1 MTFAILSYFFHRKT
15 EIAHFCIL
23 FITNWTMLTITVK
36 GDLRQ
41 AALLLDEQ
49 SFPCTVSI
57 QLMPG
62 CADFEV
68 GFETKTEFE
77 EYAEH
82 FDEMVSHDR
91 RWFSHAKTI
100 PVEDRMNNQE
110 HRRLG
115 QEVLAK
121 SYNLINLFGC
131 DRVDPEVHRRMG
143 TLEELF
149 ADRIELRIVK
159 LDSGDGAG
167 VGHEVGAGVI
177 PGVGPGLSGGV
188 GPRVM
193 PGVGPQIAQRLAV
206 VWHGQ
211 EPLKLVDPI
220 GQSKWCGLVVSHS
233 CTYRSGHG
241 YHWVGPTVT
250 GSGSGVDLSSLR

>member
-1 MTFAILSYFFHRKT
+1 MSTR
-15 EIAHFCIL
+15 
-23 FITNWTMLTITVK
+23 TVK

-41 AALLLDEQ
+41 AASLLDEQ
-49 SFPCTVSI
+49 SFPCTVCI
-57 QLMPG
+57 QFMPG
-62 CADFEV
+62 CADFVV

-82 FDEMVSHDR
+82 FDEMVSRDR

-121 SYNLINLFGC
+121 YYNLINLFGR
-131 DRVDPEVHRRMG
+131 DRVDPEVHCRMG

-149 ADRIELRIVK
+149 ADRIELRIVE

-188 GPRVM
+188 GPPVM
-193 PGVGPQIAQRLAV
+193 PGVGPRQ
-206 VWHGQ
+206 
-211 EPLKLVDPI
+211 
-220 GQSKWCGLVVSHS
+220 GLEL
-233 CTYRSGHG
+233 RF
-241 YHWVGPTVT
+241 
-250 GSGSGVDLSSLR
+250 VDLEDLELPGKPNERRRMKKQFRNVE